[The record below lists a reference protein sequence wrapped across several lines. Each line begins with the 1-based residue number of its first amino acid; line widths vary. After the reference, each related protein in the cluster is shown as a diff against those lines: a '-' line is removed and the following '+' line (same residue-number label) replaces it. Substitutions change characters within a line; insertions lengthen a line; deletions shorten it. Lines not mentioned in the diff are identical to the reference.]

1 METPFSL
8 VERAPVAIDSEPQ
21 KPVTKVT
28 ARSFVMMACLMAPD
42 LPLATGG
49 TLAVTINGQA
59 VATYPG
65 KRWKFSSSNLRG

>member
-1 METPFSL
+1 MDAPFSL

-28 ARSFVMMACLMAPD
+28 VRSFVMMACLMAPD

-49 TLAVTINGQA
+49 LLAVTLNGQA

-65 KRWKFSSSNLRG
+65 KKWKLSKLDLSG

>member
-8 VERAPVAIDSEPQ
+8 LERTPVGTDSEPQ

-49 TLAVTINGQA
+49 PLAVTLNGQA
-59 VATYPG
+59 VAKYPG
-65 KRWKFSSSNLRG
+65 KRWKFPSRDLRG